1 MLSERR
7 GCSHLLAAMCV
18 CVCVCVYVCVS
29 LCLCVCACVFVCV
42 CVCVQTG
49 LFQPWG
55 AVCVRLNFAPLRTVL
70 AERRGC
76 SHLLAA
82 AKQQG
87 KQEHKGRLQTGGGL
101 LSVFSPYDWVA
112 LSQTVNTHIA
122 YTYLDSLYHGM
133 LFEDACQNC
142 TVALLFSC
150 KAETRS

>member
-1 MLSERR
+1 MFSFA
-7 GCSHLLAAMCV
+7 GCYVCV
-18 CVCVCVYVCVS
+18 CVCECVCVCVYLSVCVS
-29 LCLCVCACVFVCV
+29 VCLCV

-87 KQEHKGRLQTGGGL
+87 KQEHKGRLQTDGGW

-112 LSQTVNTHIA
+112 LSQTVNTHI
-122 YTYLDSLYHGM
+122 
-133 LFEDACQNC
+133 
-142 TVALLFSC
+142 
-150 KAETRS
+150 